1 MHGSGDD
8 ELHREMGTN
17 ADVLEETA
25 MARRHCA
32 LKIHG
37 GESNKVCLVQ
47 EQPKISSKAISE
59 DGCGVTTMETIPLET
74 LSSTSR
80 LKWITKYKKMRK
92 LFFLPL
98 YDYMYCCYMY
108 YVFLIT
114 PSWKK
119 ETKYAASTR
128 GTEFEER
135 NQGGKNAE
143 WHDEGK
149 QQFFSTSISL
159 NRSTVYS

>member
-1 MHGSGDD
+1 MNFHDQRIQWCKKTTCWYRQSSIRGKFVAMHGSGDD

-17 ADVLEETA
+17 GYVLEENA

-80 LKWITKYKKMRK
+80 LKVI
-92 LFFLPL
+92 P
-98 YDYMYCCYMY
+98 
-108 YVFLIT
+108 
-114 PSWKK
+114 
-119 ETKYAASTR
+119 
-128 GTEFEER
+128 
-135 NQGGKNAE
+135 
-143 WHDEGK
+143 
-149 QQFFSTSISL
+149 
-159 NRSTVYS
+159 